1 MPPFRG
7 RGGRGRGRGGGSY
20 GAKPLK
26 GLFTRGQW
34 HLPGDCE
41 PRLPAVLEIVKKDT
55 PNKGKRFYKCQN
67 WKETTGKCDMFLWE
81 EEAASR
87 AEAALLNQS
96 RTEPRAQDDVR
107 LPPRPEMLS
116 VTPTPS
122 YDFRAPSL
130 REPSHASTV
139 ASNYTNSNAL
149 DDGEETEDEFE
160 EAMIKAEH
168 DTQQIAPTTERP
180 ASHLPIAPVTPRAN
194 RAEPMVTPGKR
205 KYSDIGLE
213 TPQTMRQPQLGL
225 HDSGY
230 GGGDASERQAS
241 KRRAINSDFLNQIS
255 PQSSPTP
262 SRFRN
267 AKDSPVV
274 EHTLFKDLSAALTT
288 HGVRLS
294 DRANHSI
301 EQVCTRYERKTQG
314 LVKGLEISRLALT
327 AREAKIAELEYRI
340 NTLGAELNTERAIVK
355 HLREA
360 GDDDTL

>member
-7 RGGRGRGRGGGSY
+7 RGGRGRGGSSY
-20 GAKPLK
+20 RAKPLK

-34 HLPGDCE
+34 HCDCE
-41 PRLPAVLEIVKKDT
+41 PRLPAVLETVKKDT

-81 EEAASR
+81 EEAATR

-96 RTEPRAQDDVR
+96 RTEPRAQEDIR
-107 LPPRPEMLS
+107 PPPRPEQPS

-130 REPSHASTV
+130 REASHASTV
-139 ASNYTNSNAL
+139 PSNHTNAP
-149 DDGEETEDEFE
+149 DDGEETEDDFE

-168 DTQQIAPTTERP
+168 DTQQIVPTTEKIGTHQP
-180 ASHLPIAPVTPRAN
+180 APVTPRAN
-194 RAEPMVTPGKR
+194 RAEPMVTTGKR
-205 KYSDIGLE
+205 KFSDIGLE
-213 TPQTMRQPQLGL
+213 TPQKMRQPQLGL

-230 GGGDASERQAS
+230 GGGEASDRQAS
-241 KRRAINSDFLNQIS
+241 KRRAMGSDFLDQIS

-267 AKDSPVV
+267 AEDTAV
-274 EHTLFKDLSAALTT
+274 EHTLFKSISEALST

-294 DRANHSI
+294 DRANHSVQ
-301 EQVCTRYERKTQG
+301 QVCIRYERKTQG
-314 LVKGLEISRLALT
+314 LVKGREISRLALT
-327 AREAKIAELEYRI
+327 AREAKIAELQHRI
-340 NTLGAELNTERAIVK
+340 NTLDAELNTERAIVK

-360 GDDDTL
+360 GEDDSL